1 MVVVGKPLVVFLAA
15 MDPNIEGKL
24 LQMTAFSKE
33 ELDAMYNNFKKLSAT
48 RKSDGVI
55 DKQEFRLMLN
65 ASATM
70 NSAFLDALFKL
81 FDRDNNGSIDFGE
94 FVLAL
99 AIYQNKARAI
109 PEEEKHKLF
118 FKLYDVDGDGEISQK
133 DLSTILSACFG
144 ATHMAVGTEEIDA
157 LVRTT
162 FSKYQLTSRGTIDFA
177 SYSKCAFRLQ

>member
-1 MVVVGKPLVVFLAA
+1 
-15 MDPNIEGKL
+15 MDANVEAKL
-24 LQMTAFSKE
+24 LQMTAFSKD
-33 ELDAMYNNFKKLSAT
+33 ELGAMYNNFKKLSAT

-55 DKQEFRLMLN
+55 DKQEFRIMMN

-81 FDRDNNGSIDFGE
+81 FDRDNSGTIDFGE

-109 PEEEKHKLF
+109 PDEDKQKVF
-118 FKLYDVDGDGEISQK
+118 FKLYDIDGDGEISPK
-133 DLSTILSACFG
+133 DLAVILTACFS
-144 ATHMAVGTEEIDA
+144 ATHMSVAQDDIDA

-162 FSKYQLTSRGTIDFA
+162 FSKYQLTPKGNIDFA
-177 SYSKCAFRLQ
+177 SYSKTAFRLA